1 MKLKCSES
9 ARRIPVPAH
18 SHRYYLKTSYHMKLN
33 DPAVER
39 AMCNSPTPFSRA
51 DIGIDYC
58 HCLLSVLVEKKV
70 FVD

>member
-1 MKLKCSES
+1 MKLNFSES

-18 SHRYYLKTSYHMKLN
+18 SHRYYLKTSYHLKLN

-51 DIGIDYC
+51 DIGTDYC
-58 HCLLSVLVEKKV
+58 QYLLSVLEGKKV